1 MHIRNCPHPNTR
13 PAPSKKSGP
22 RRRRAAAYMVV
33 LSGAALSALFNTSSA
48 FAAQTGNTEY
58 LAADSIPTVIGNV
71 TTWLIGILA
80 TLATLILTVGGVR
93 YILAGGEVTTLNEL
107 VRIVAEVAGVQPP
120 RLHLPVWPFW
130 VAGAICET
138 ICAPLR
144 IEPPLYR
151 RRVDFY
157 TKSRAFDITRART
170 EIGYA
175 PRIGLREGVQRT
187 LDWYRQH
194 GWL

>member
-93 YILAGGEVTTLNEL
+93 YILAGGDP
-107 VRIVAEVAGVQPP
+107 AEVEKAKTC
-120 RLHLPVWPFW
+120 F
-130 VAGAICET
+130 
-138 ICAPLR
+138 
-144 IEPPLYR
+144 
-151 RRVDFY
+151 
-157 TKSRAFDITRART
+157 KSAA
-170 EIGYA
+170 IGYCLAILA
-175 PRIGLREGVQRT
+175 PVVVTVLKGLVG
-187 LDWYRQH
+187 
-194 GWL
+194 G